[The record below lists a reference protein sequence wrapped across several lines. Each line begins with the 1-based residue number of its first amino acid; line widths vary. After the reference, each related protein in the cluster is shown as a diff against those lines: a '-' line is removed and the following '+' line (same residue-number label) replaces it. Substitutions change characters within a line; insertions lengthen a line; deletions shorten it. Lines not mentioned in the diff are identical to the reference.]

1 MTYTRAIMNARVIL
15 IVLFLAL
22 TPVFPVSAQEINAG
36 FVQGLWYSQ
45 ESFFAGDPIR
55 IYVALRNNTGSDLTG
70 TVEFF
75 DGEDRIGRKNV
86 EALNGR
92 IIESW
97 VDWIPTYGSHTLSAT
112 LSRIE
117 LHTIGSSTEQI
128 AITSELAQDTLFV
141 DYDTD
146 NDEIGNEDDS
156 DDDGDG
162 ISDKEEQKR
171 GSDPLVPDSEAKQDE
186 SEEQEE
192 VLDTGS
198 QDKEESDRANE
209 GLERYLTDSPAEEVL
224 SSITTQVTQIKE
236 RLDTYRDARDAKKES
251 RQTGEQSTA
260 STSAPA
266 VDANGFGEITR
277 STSSPQSSGFSFPSF
292 QGEKFFD
299 KLFSFIGGVIDMVYT
314 TILFV
319 ISFIL
324 GHPAFVQVG
333 ILIIILFLLLKFA
346 SKFGRRPKK
355 L

>member
-1 MTYTRAIMNARVIL
+1 MNARVFL
-15 IVLFLAL
+15 IVLLLLL
-22 TPVFPVSAQEINAG
+22 TPVFSVGAQEINAG

-45 ESFFAGDPIR
+45 ESFFAGDPVR
-55 IYVALRNNTGSDLTG
+55 IYVALRNNTGSDLSG

-86 EALNGR
+86 EALDGR

-97 VDWIPTYGSHTLSAT
+97 VDWTPTYGSHTISAT

-117 LHTIGSSTEQI
+117 LHTVGSSTQQLSV
-128 AITSELAQDTLFV
+128 TSELAQDTLFI
-141 DYDTD
+141 DHDTD
-146 NDEIGNEDDS
+146 GDTIGNEDDS

-162 ISDKEEQKR
+162 ISDKEEVAR
-171 GSDPLVPDSEAKQDE
+171 GSDPLEPDTQQEDTD
-186 SEEQEE
+186 EE
-192 VLDTGS
+192 VEDAENEEDTA
-198 QDKEESDRANE
+198 EESSADTNR

-224 SSITTQVTQIKE
+224 SSITTYVTEAKDD
-236 RLDTYRDARDAKKES
+236 LDRYRAARDEKKA
-251 RQTGEQSTA
+251 QKKDD
-260 STSAPA
+260 TSNENAPE

-277 STSSPQSSGFSFPSF
+277 SSSSEESGGLTFPAI

-299 KLFSFIGGVIDMVYT
+299 KLFNLISSVIDIIYS
-314 TILFV
+314 TILLV

-333 ILIIILFLLLKFA
+333 ILIVILFLLLKFA